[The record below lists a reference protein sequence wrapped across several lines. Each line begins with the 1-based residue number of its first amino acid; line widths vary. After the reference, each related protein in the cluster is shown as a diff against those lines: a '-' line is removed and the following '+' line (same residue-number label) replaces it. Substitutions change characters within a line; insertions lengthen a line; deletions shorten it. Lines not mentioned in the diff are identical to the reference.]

1 MKAAVLWSAAVAG
14 ALALA
19 ASHEAAA
26 QAQPQTQS
34 QTARGASAAPPVHV
48 TIPPGGLTFNFSD
61 IDRNGDSSISV
72 EEWNAFVASL
82 PSRLAAKDSGGAGA
96 GGGSA
101 PRQPQQ
107 SQQR

>member
-1 MKAAVLWSAAVAG
+1 MKSTVLCGAAVAG

-19 ASHEAAA
+19 ASHEVAA

-34 QTARGASAAPPVHV
+34 QTVRSASVAPPVHV

-82 PSRLAAKDSGGAGA
+82 PARLAAKDTGGSPSGGPTAL
-96 GGGSA
+96 
-101 PRQPQQ
+101 PQPQ
-107 SQQR
+107 RR